1 MIITVLRALVH
12 SADGKSENNFIS
24 GYTLT
29 FPLSKSQNDTCFSVF
44 PDSEFAE
51 KLCIIKNS
59 MEASLSD
66 F

>member
-1 MIITVLRALVH
+1 MI
-12 SADGKSENNFIS
+12 
-24 GYTLT
+24 